1 MTSSTITAVNHNEPM
16 DPPHPR
22 ADGPRRRRAF
32 TASDKIAH
40 LHAYEQACEHGEG
53 GAYLR
58 REGLY
63 SSLISEWRK
72 QRDAGV
78 LAGKRPGE
86 KVGRLTAEQAEIAR
100 LTREL
105 ARANKRL
112 HTTEDALDIMEKHTL
127 SGVTVR
133 ESGLRRAAQEAL
145 TETFAMLTGHGVSTR
160 QAATLTG
167 LVRSTATRRR
177 NAATALSP
185 QSAPSLRSSRPT
197 NSPMPN
203 GAGSLRCSPATGSSI
218 SRRCRSTL
226 SCSTRAS
233 ICVRCPRC
241 TGCWDSTRW
250 SPNAAGWRGTPARC
264 ARSWSRPHRSRCT
277 AGTSPNS
284 RAGRGHLFRCVR
296 DDRHLPATSSVF
308 TSMPTNPVFWRKN

>member
-1 MTSSTITAVNHNEPM
+1 MTSSTISAVNHNEPM

-86 KVGRLTAEQAEIAR
+86 KVGQVPTAEQAEIAR

-112 HTTEDALDIMEKHTL
+112 HTTEAALDIMEKHTL
-127 SGVTVR
+127 SWSHCPR
-133 ESGLRRAAQEAL
+133 ERTPTCSA
-145 TETFAMLTGHGVSTR
+145 
-160 QAATLTG
+160 
-167 LVRSTATRRR
+167 RSADRVLR
-177 NAATALSP
+177 NADRTWCIDKAGSHIDLGWSARPRLGGATPPRRSRP
-185 QSAPSLRSSRPT
+185 QSAPE
-197 NSPMPN
+197 
-203 GAGSLRCSPATGSSI
+203 PAVEPANKLTDAE
-218 SRRCRSTL
+218 
-226 SCSTRAS
+226 RA
-233 ICVRCPRC
+233 P
-241 TGCWDSTRW
+241 
-250 SPNAAGWRGTPARC
+250 
-264 ARSWSRPHRSRCT
+264 
-277 AGTSPNS
+277 
-284 RAGRGHLFRCVR
+284 GR
-296 DDRHLPATSSVF
+296 
-308 TSMPTNPVFWRKN
+308 

>member
-112 HTTEDALDIMEKHTL
+112 HTTEAVLDIMGKHTL
-127 SGVTVR
+127 SWSHCPR
-133 ESGLRRAAQEAL
+133 ERTPTSSARSADRDLRNADRTWCIDKAGSHIDRAGPLDRDSAAQRRHGAHTRSLHRACRRAGQQ
-145 TETFAMLTGHGVSTR
+145 TH
-160 QAATLTG
+160 
-167 LVRSTATRRR
+167 
-177 NAATALSP
+177 
-185 QSAPSLRSSRPT
+185 
-197 NSPMPN
+197 
-203 GAGSLRCSPATGSSI
+203 
-218 SRRCRSTL
+218 RCR
-226 SCSTRAS
+226 
-233 ICVRCPRC
+233 
-241 TGCWDSTRW
+241 
-250 SPNAAGWRGTPARC
+250 
-264 ARSWSRPHRSRCT
+264 T
-277 AGTSPNS
+277 AP
-284 RAGRGHLFRCVR
+284 GR
-296 DDRHLPATSSVF
+296 
-308 TSMPTNPVFWRKN
+308 